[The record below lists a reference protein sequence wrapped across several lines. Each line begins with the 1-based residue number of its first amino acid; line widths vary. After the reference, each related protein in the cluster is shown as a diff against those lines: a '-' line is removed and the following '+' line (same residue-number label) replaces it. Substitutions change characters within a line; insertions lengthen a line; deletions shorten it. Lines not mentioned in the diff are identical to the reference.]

1 MASYQVLVSV
11 ISIKPAVFLFHS
23 LKVLLAERQIVFY
36 SVYTDFVIYCQY
48 DLTDYRCLAEEHTHT
63 HTFLSQINVRHSYF
77 VFPRHSLLG
86 RITTHHS
93 FMDLQ
98 KEGRAREG
106 VC

>member
-1 MASYQVLVSV
+1 MASYQVFVSV
-11 ISIKPAVFLFHS
+11 ISIKPVVFLFP
-23 LKVLLAERQIVFY
+23 LLNVLLAECQIVFY
-36 SVYTDFVIYCQY
+36 SVFTDFMIYCQY
-48 DLTDYRCLAEEHTHT
+48 DLTDSRCLAEEHTHT
-63 HTFLSQINVRHSYF
+63 FLTQINVRHSYF

-98 KEGRAREG
+98 KEGRVRER